1 VSSITTSEIQIDG
14 SGGSSSSGSTS
25 LKINQDSPTAVAVGG
40 GAGSA
45 SEDDN
50 VSNNGGS
57 SQKVISPAK
66 AASNKNCMLMISQ
79 PHGQRPKEAVA
90 SSGGSTTIVTCPSS
104 TSTTSASATTMTLA
118 HGLNSQP
125 AHPKRPSP
133 TLISIRR
140 RCRRLSS
147 SLSAED
153 SKSNSGDHPRY
164 PDPDSTTSNSVD
176 GGNGNTANNSS
187 HEDLKNSI
195 LRRTRNKVVNA
206 FK

>member
-1 VSSITTSEIQIDG
+1 
-14 SGGSSSSGSTS
+14 
-25 LKINQDSPTAVAVGG
+25 
-40 GAGSA
+40 
-45 SEDDN
+45 
-50 VSNNGGS
+50 
-57 SQKVISPAK
+57 
-66 AASNKNCMLMISQ
+66 MISQ
-79 PHGQRPKEAVA
+79 PHGQRPKEAVP
-90 SSGGSTTIVTCPSS
+90 SSGGSTTSVTCPSS
-104 TSTTSASATTMTLA
+104 TSTTSASATTTMTLA

-153 SKSNSGDHPRY
+153 SKSDSGEHPRY
-164 PDPDSTTSNSVD
+164 PDPDSTTSNSV
-176 GGNGNTANNSS
+176 GGGSGNTPNNSSGS